1 MATTS
6 QLAVIRWLADH
17 QQGMVN
23 LLRDLVNADSG
34 TYDKAGVDA
43 AGAVLAEFW
52 RAHGLSVE
60 THPHATFGD
69 GISGHLPA
77 RDGGMARPILLLG
90 HRDTVFPKGEPERR
104 PFTIREGRGYGPG
117 VADMKSGLVI
127 EAFVMAAYAATG
139 GLSAPLTMLTTSDEE
154 IASPSSRDLIQNFAR
169 EARAVF
175 NAEPAREADGPAKGG
190 NTRTQVI
197 TRGRKG
203 GIFLKA
209 SMTGKAAHSGAHY
222 ARGRSAILDLA
233 QKVAPLHALTDLDA
247 GLTVN
252 VGTIHGGQT
261 VNTIAPSAWAEIDLR
276 YVHPEQRAPLI
287 EAVRRIIETPTVD
300 GTSGSLSIMGEFL
313 PLTETAASRA
323 LLDIYSKAATRFGV
337 EVTAEFT
344 GGCADSGLTAA
355 VGCPTLCSI
364 GPTGGGGHTPEE
376 FVIIDSL
383 LPTAQT
389 LAVAVAETALQFE

>member
-1 MATTS
+1 MTAAS
-6 QLAVIRWLADH
+6 QTDVIRWLAAH
-17 QQGMVN
+17 QHGMVD

-43 AGAVLAEFW
+43 AGDVLASFW
-52 RAHGLSVE
+52 RAHGIDVQ
-60 THPHATFGD
+60 THPHAVFGD
-69 GISGHLPA
+69 GISGHIA
-77 RDGGMARPILLLG
+77 AGDGRTDRPILLLG
-90 HRDTVFPKGEPERR
+90 HRDTVFPEGEPQRR
-104 PFTIREGRGYGPG
+104 PFTIRDGRGYGPG

-139 GLSAPLTMLTTSDEE
+139 GLAAPLTMLTTSDEE
-154 IASPSSRDLIQNFAR
+154 IASPSSRALIQSFAR

-175 NAEPAREADGPAKGG
+175 NAEPAREADEPAQGG

-209 SMTGKAAHSGAHY
+209 SIIGRAAHSGAHY
-222 ARGRSAILDLA
+222 DRGRSAILDLA
-233 QKVAPLHALTDLDA
+233 QKVAPLHALTNLDA
-247 GLTVN
+247 GLSVN
-252 VGTIHGGQT
+252 VGLIGGGQT

-276 YVHPEQRAPLI
+276 YISSDQREPLI
-287 EAVRRIIETPTVD
+287 DAVRRIVETPGVD
-300 GTSGSLSIMGEFL
+300 GTTGSLSIMGEFL
-313 PLTETAASRA
+313 PLTETAESRT
-323 LLDIYSKAATRFGV
+323 LLDIYSTAANSFGV

-376 FVIIDSL
+376 FVVMDSL

-389 LAVAVAETALQFE
+389 LALAVRETAARFA

>member
-1 MATTS
+1 MSAATKS
-6 QLAVIRWLADH
+6 DVMRWLAEH
-17 QQGMVN
+17 QQEMVD

-34 TYDKAGVDA
+34 TYDKDGVDA
-43 AGAVLAEFW
+43 AGAVLMEFW
-52 RAHGLSVE
+52 RAHGLEVQ

-69 GISGHLPA
+69 GISGHLA
-77 RDGGMARPILLLG
+77 ASDGSKARPILLLG
-90 HRDTVFPKGEPERR
+90 HRDTVFPKGEPTRR
-104 PFTIREGRGYGPG
+104 PFTIRDGRGYGPG

-127 EAFVMAAYAATG
+127 EAFVIAAYAATG
-139 GLSAPLTMLTTSDEE
+139 GLAAPLTMLTTSDEE

-175 NAEPAREADGPAKGG
+175 NAEPSREAKEPARGG
-190 NTRTQVI
+190 NARTQVI

-209 SMTGKAAHSGAHY
+209 SMVGKAAHSGARY
-222 ARGRSAILDLA
+222 ELGRSAILDLA
-233 QKVAPLHALTDLDA
+233 QKVAPLHALTDLSA

-252 VGTIHGGQT
+252 VGLIGGGQT

-276 YVHPEQRAPLI
+276 YVDPAQRAPLI
-287 EAVRRIIETPTVD
+287 EAVRHIIETPTVE
-300 GTSGSLSIMGEFL
+300 GTTGSLSIMGEFL
-313 PLTETAASRA
+313 PLTETEASRT
-323 LLDIYSKAATRFGV
+323 LLDIYSRAAASFGV

-376 FVIIDSL
+376 FVDIESL

-389 LAVAVAETALQFE
+389 LALALREAASQFA

>member
-1 MATTS
+1 MAGASESDVT
-6 QLAVIRWLADH
+6 RWLAAH
-17 QQGMVN
+17 QQGMID

-43 AGAVLAEFW
+43 AGAVLAGFW
-52 RAHGLSVE
+52 RAHGMNVQ
-60 THPHATFGD
+60 THTDLVFGD
-69 GISGHLPA
+69 GISGHLA
-77 RDGGMARPILLLG
+77 ACDGGLERPILLLG
-90 HRDTVFPKGEPERR
+90 HRDTVFPKGEPTRR
-104 PFTIREGRGYGPG
+104 PFTIRDGRGYGPG

-139 GLSAPLTMLTTSDEE
+139 GLTAPLTMLTTSDEE
-154 IASPSSRDLIQNFAR
+154 IASPSSRELIQGFAR
-169 EARAVF
+169 QARAVF
-175 NAEPAREADGPAKGG
+175 NAEPAREADGPARGG

-203 GIFLKA
+203 GIFLKV
-209 SMTGKAAHSGAHY
+209 SMVGRAAHSGAHY
-222 ARGRSAILDLA
+222 HLGRSAILDLA
-233 QKVAPLHALTDLDA
+233 QKVAPLHALTDLEA

-252 VGTIHGGQT
+252 VGLIGGGQT

-276 YVHPEQRAPLI
+276 YVAPAQRGPLL
-287 EAVRRIIETPTVD
+287 EAVRQIIESPTVD
-300 GTSGSLSIMGEFL
+300 GTSGNMSIMGEFL
-313 PLTETAASRA
+313 PLTETEASRT
-323 LLDIYSKAATRFGV
+323 LLDIYSTAAARFGV

-355 VGCPTLCSI
+355 VSCPTLCSI

-389 LAVAVAETALQFE
+389 LALALRETASQFG

>member
-1 MATTS
+1 MAAAS
-6 QLAVIRWLADH
+6 KSDVIHWLADH
-17 QQGMVN
+17 RQAMVD

-43 AGAVLAEFW
+43 AGAVLTDFW
-52 RAHGLSVE
+52 RAHGIDVQ
-60 THPHATFGD
+60 THAHPVFGD
-69 GISGHLPA
+69 GISGHLAA
-77 RDGGMARPILLLG
+77 RDGGMERPILLLG
-90 HRDTVFPKGEPERR
+90 HRDTVFPKGEPARR
-104 PFTIREGRGYGPG
+104 PFTIRDGRGYGPG

-139 GLSAPLTMLTTSDEE
+139 GLSAPLAMLTTSDEE
-154 IASPSSRDLIQNFAR
+154 IASPSSRDLIQSFAR
-169 EARAVF
+169 GARAVF
-175 NAEPAREADGPAKGG
+175 NAEPAREAEGPAGGG

-209 SMTGKAAHSGAHY
+209 TMAGKAAHSGAHY
-222 ARGRSAILDLA
+222 ERGRSAILDLA

-247 GLTVN
+247 GLSVN
-252 VGTIHGGQT
+252 VGLIGGGQT
-261 VNTIAPSAWAEIDLR
+261 VNTIAPSAWAEIDVR
-276 YVHPEQRAPLI
+276 YVAPEQRGPLI
-287 EAVRRIIETPTVD
+287 EAVRRIIETPTVE
-300 GTSGSLSIMGEFL
+300 GTVGSLSIMGEFL
-313 PLTETAASRA
+313 PLTETEESRK
-323 LLDIYSKAATRFGV
+323 LLDIYSAAAARFGV

-355 VGCPTLCSI
+355 VNCPTLCSI

-376 FVIIDSL
+376 FVVIDSL

-389 LAVAVAETALQFE
+389 LALALRETASRFA